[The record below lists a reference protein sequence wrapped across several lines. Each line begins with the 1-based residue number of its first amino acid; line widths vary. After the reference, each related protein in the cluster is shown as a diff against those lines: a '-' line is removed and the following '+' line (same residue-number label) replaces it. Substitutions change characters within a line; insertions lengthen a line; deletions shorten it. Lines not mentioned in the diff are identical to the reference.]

1 MANLKDIKE
10 LALHAAKR
18 TAPSNFTVDSVDQA
32 LRDQLA
38 DLSRDFLTFERNKLD
53 LFEIVMTTADEIVP
67 KKVIEAMGA
76 FAEVR
81 TVAQGQ
87 QALFTQKLGRMR
99 ARKFLTQVGVSGVYE
114 SFRLDRGTFNVTA
127 HAIGGAVSIDFE
139 RFLDGSEV
147 MADLMDIVL
156 EGLQDSVYGEVQK
169 ALIAA
174 ASATNRPNAN
184 KYSESSFNAAHMQA
198 LIGVVKAYGN
208 GATIF
213 APPEFIDAMGPDAI
227 VPAITGTAQ
236 GIYAQGDLDAIHNF
250 GRIKLFRGTP
260 IVEIP
265 QSFIDENNVKTWINP
280 RFAYVLPT
288 GGEKVVK
295 IVLEGNTQMWDMPNR
310 DQSREINIYKKIGV
324 AVLSNH
330 NWGIYENTGITN
342 TSEFPY
348 GTV

>member
-227 VPAITGTAQ
+227 VPAIAGAAQ
-236 GIYAQGDLDAIHNF
+236 GYLCA
-250 GRIKLFRGTP
+250 GR
-260 IVEIP
+260 
-265 QSFIDENNVKTWINP
+265 S
-280 RFAYVLPT
+280 
-288 GGEKVVK
+288 
-295 IVLEGNTQMWDMPNR
+295 
-310 DQSREINIYKKIGV
+310 
-324 AVLSNH
+324 
-330 NWGIYENTGITN
+330 
-342 TSEFPY
+342 
-348 GTV
+348 

>member
-53 LFEIVMTTADEIVP
+53 LFEIIMTTADEIVP

-147 MADLMDIVL
+147 MSDLMDIVL

-227 VPAITGTAQ
+227 VPAITGVAQ

-310 DQSREINIYKKIGV
+310 DQSREINIYKRIGV

-342 TSEFPY
+342 TAEFPY
-348 GTV
+348 GTI

>member
-174 ASATNRPNAN
+174 ASAANRPNVN
-184 KYSESSFNAAHMQA
+184 KYSESSFNAAHLQA

-227 VPAITGTAQ
+227 VPAITGVAQ

-310 DQSREINIYKKIGV
+310 DQSREINIYKRIGV